1 MLAIK
6 PNKEKHIANEKSVN
20 SQLLARVYFDF
31 ITSEGCKR
39 PRHPSPASWRAGRS
53 RHRFSLPRRFAR
65 QRVAECVGC
74 GEISFQGLD
83 GIDSQDGLQVSLV
96 RRPSVWM
103 RNKSPVK

>member
-1 MLAIK
+1 MLPKA
-6 PNKEKHIANEKSVN
+6 ANLISYRHLAFGAELDERLFI
-20 SQLLARVYFDF
+20 QRWLAR
-31 ITSEGCKR
+31 
-39 PRHPSPASWRAGRS
+39 H
-53 RHRFSLPRRFAR
+53 FSFPVISVTRRFAR

>member
-1 MLAIK
+1 MGLRI
-6 PNKEKHIANEKSVN
+6 IA
-20 SQLLARVYFDF
+20 
-31 ITSEGCKR
+31 
-39 PRHPSPASWRAGRS
+39 PAAPIFR
-53 RHRFSLPRRFAR
+53 LRFAR